1 MSPPSDT
8 NERPGVLFLCVHNAG
23 RSQMAA
29 GWMTHLAGDQISVY
43 SAGSEPA
50 DRINPAA
57 VGAMAEVGI
66 DISAANPRRWT
77 DDMIKSVAVV
87 VTMGCGDTCPV
98 FPGVRYVDWDVD
110 DPAGRSVV
118 TVRPVRDEIKRRV
131 VALIEELG
139 VDSSI

>member
-1 MSPPSDT
+1 
-8 NERPGVLFLCVHNAG
+8 
-23 RSQMAA
+23 MAA